1 MSKTRKLLAY
11 AGLGALPG
19 IALIILTYFSPQGIH
34 GALVDFLLVPAS
46 LLHALRLDFLMGP
59 AFSPNASDD
68 VGLGALFLFTV
79 IIWPLIGAGTGALT
93 AHFSNQRIPTI
104 KTDA

>member
-1 MSKTRKLLAY
+1 MQKTRKTLAY
-11 AGLGALPG
+11 AGLGALAG
-19 IALIILTYFSPQGIH
+19 AVLIVFTAMSPQSIQSTLI
-34 GALVDFLLVPAS
+34 AILLIPAG

-59 AFSPNASDD
+59 AFSPNVSDD
-68 VGLGALFLFTV
+68 VGFGALFLFTT
-79 IIWPLIGAGTGALT
+79 IIWPVIGAGTGALT